1 MSGRWHAKFWGRS
14 VPAIGRTRIFGGLN
28 SFDSFVQ
35 QTTVCWTL
43 FEFFHSNHQYRT
55 FYLYRVT
62 DRMPA
67 AAGRNQC
74 ACNPWL
80 LNLTLRR
87 NDQLR
92 RHCRLLSI
100 KTAISTPYLT
110 VSESIPTEI
119 DSVSVLADPY
129 SKTSVFLIFS
139 LQDIADIGSAEV
151 EQRRLVRVNTP
162 AKIIVAHQ
170 TANDMNTKPAGK
182 PGQSG
187 AMLLGAA

>member
-1 MSGRWHAKFWGRS
+1 MDYRLFVSRSRYGVMSGRWHAKFWGRS

-110 VSESIPTEI
+110 VSRSRLKSIQ
-119 DSVSVLADPY
+119 LAC
-129 SKTSVFLIFS
+129 SLIH
-139 LQDIADIGSAEV
+139 IA
-151 EQRRLVRVNTP
+151 RL
-162 AKIIVAHQ
+162 
-170 TANDMNTKPAGK
+170 
-182 PGQSG
+182 
-187 AMLLGAA
+187 LYF

>member
-1 MSGRWHAKFWGRS
+1 ML
-14 VPAIGRTRIFGGLN
+14 V
-28 SFDSFVQ
+28 
-35 QTTVCWTL
+35 
-43 FEFFHSNHQYRT
+43 
-55 FYLYRVT
+55 
-62 DRMPA
+62 
-67 AAGRNQC
+67 
-74 ACNPWL
+74 
-80 LNLTLRR
+80 
-87 NDQLR
+87 
-92 RHCRLLSI
+92 
-100 KTAISTPYLT
+100 
-110 VSESIPTEI
+110 
-119 DSVSVLADPY
+119 DPY